1 MCKLGAGFYMLFV
14 TCISLSC
21 KKLISNIICKIH
33 VFNLYKQNVL
43 ILQSGTIK
51 LFGKKKKKNSHCSI
65 KLHFLNKPILL
76 ESYKKIL
83 QNNTCRICPLYTN

>member
-51 LFGKKKKKNSHCSI
+51 LFGKKKKKKKFPLQHQTSFLKQTNSFR
-65 KLHFLNKPILL
+65 KL
-76 ESYKKIL
+76 
-83 QNNTCRICPLYTN
+83 